1 MTLARVGATFDAPI
15 RRFVMKA
22 VLLPAL
28 LALAACQNP
37 MLSTNMTF
45 GDNGVS
51 VNPAL
56 SGKIGDVNVTV
67 EN

>member
-1 MTLARVGATFDAPI
+1 M
-15 RRFVMKA
+15 MKA
-22 VLLPAL
+22 LLLPAL

-67 EN
+67 EK